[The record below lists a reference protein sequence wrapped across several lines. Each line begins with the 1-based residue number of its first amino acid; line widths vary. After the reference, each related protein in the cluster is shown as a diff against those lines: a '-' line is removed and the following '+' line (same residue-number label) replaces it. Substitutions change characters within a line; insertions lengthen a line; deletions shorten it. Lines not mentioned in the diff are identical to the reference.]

1 MVKDSKSKINFQSFP
16 KFIPNKNDYL
26 VKKTTLKLKSFI
38 IKKDNEELKAEKD
51 YLKKYF
57 YKCPNCNRSYSSVT
71 RYEVHLRTHTG
82 EKPFECA
89 ICKKKFN
96 EKGNLK
102 AHVRIHTGERPFVCK
117 YPGCKMAFKT
127 KGQLNDHQNRHSNL
141 RQFKCDICSSAFNRK
156 TRLKVHKMIHTG
168 EKPFSCTFPGC
179 QKKFREKG
187 NLNSHLK
194 KHYKNCNL
202 LLNNNNGNNN
212 GNNNNDNDGNDG
224 NNNKNNVVYF
234 DIKKIINN
242 NDDNNNN
249 NNDDDDDKDDNN
261 KINIEHKDS
270 IKSTESVDIGETYVN
285 DNYFE
290 TDEFIEKISND
301 NYYFEKNVF
310 DFDLELKD
318 NNNNFNNNNMINNN
332 NNNNMINNNNNMI
345 NEIINNGEEIKEN
358 YFNVVFDN

>member
-202 LLNNNNGNNN
+202 LININNGNNNNGNNN
-212 GNNNNDNDGNDG
+212 
-224 NNNKNNVVYF
+224 KCSS
-234 DIKKIINN
+234 
-242 NDDNNNN
+242 
-249 NNDDDDDKDDNN
+249 
-261 KINIEHKDS
+261 E
-270 IKSTESVDIGETYVN
+270 
-285 DNYFE
+285 
-290 TDEFIEKISND
+290 
-301 NYYFEKNVF
+301 
-310 DFDLELKD
+310 
-318 NNNNFNNNNMINNN
+318 
-332 NNNNMINNNNNMI
+332 
-345 NEIINNGEEIKEN
+345 NEIKYEIYYNGYNSDMPLGQYYLKLA
-358 YFNVVFDN
+358 

>member
-1 MVKDSKSKINFQSFP
+1 MVKDSKSKINFHSFP
-16 KFIPNKNDYL
+16 KFIPNQNENL

-38 IKKDNEELKAEKD
+38 IKKDNEELRAEKD

-57 YKCPNCNRSYSSVT
+57 YKCPDCNRSYSSVT

-89 ICKKKFN
+89 VCKKKFN

-168 EKPFSCTFPGC
+168 EKPFNCTFPGC

-194 KHYKNCNL
+194 KHYKNHNFQNNNY
-202 LLNNNNGNNN
+202 NNNNININNI
-212 GNNNNDNDGNDG
+212 NNEEE
-224 NNNKNNVVYF
+224 NKKIKNFVLF
-234 DIKKIINN
+234 EIKKIINN
-242 NDDNNNN
+242 DDNNNTDI
-249 NNDDDDDKDDNN
+249 NNDIN

-270 IKSTESVDIGETYVN
+270 IKSTESVEFGETYFN

-301 NYYFEKNVF
+301 NYYYEKNVF

-318 NNNNFNNNNMINNN
+318 NNNN
-332 NNNNMINNNNNMI
+332 
-345 NEIINNGEEIKEN
+345 NEINNGEEIKEN

>member
-1 MVKDSKSKINFQSFP
+1 MVKDSKSKINFHSFP
-16 KFIPNKNDYL
+16 KFIPNQNENL

-38 IKKDNEELKAEKD
+38 IKKDNEELRAEKD

-57 YKCPNCNRSYSSVT
+57 YKCPDCNRSYSSVT

-89 ICKKKFN
+89 VCKKKFN

-168 EKPFSCTFPGC
+168 EKPFNCTFPGC

-194 KHYKNCNL
+194 KHYKNHNFQNNNY
-202 LLNNNNGNNN
+202 NNNNININNI
-212 GNNNNDNDGNDG
+212 NNEEE
-224 NNNKNNVVYF
+224 NKKIKNFVLF
-234 DIKKIINN
+234 EIKKIINN
-242 NDDNNNN
+242 DDNNNTDI
-249 NNDDDDDKDDNN
+249 NNDIN

-270 IKSTESVDIGETYVN
+270 IKSTESVEFGETYFN

-301 NYYFEKNVF
+301 NYYYEKNVF

-318 NNNNFNNNNMINNN
+318 NNNNNNN
-332 NNNNMINNNNNMI
+332 NNEM
-345 NEIINNGEEIKEN
+345 NNGEEIKEN

>member
-1 MVKDSKSKINFQSFP
+1 MVKDKSKINFQSFP

-202 LLNNNNGNNN
+202 LININNNGNNN

-224 NNNKNNVVYF
+224 NNNKNVVYF

-242 NDDNNNN
+242 NNDDNNNNNNN

-301 NYYFEKNVF
+301 NYYYEKNVF

-318 NNNNFNNNNMINNN
+318 NNNN
-332 NNNNMINNNNNMI
+332 
-345 NEIINNGEEIKEN
+345 EINNGEEIKEN

>member
-1 MVKDSKSKINFQSFP
+1 MVKDSKSKINFHSFP
-16 KFIPNKNDYL
+16 KFIPNQNENL

-38 IKKDNEELKAEKD
+38 IKKDNEELRAEKD

-57 YKCPNCNRSYSSVT
+57 YKCPDCNRSYSSVT

-89 ICKKKFN
+89 VCKKKFN

-168 EKPFSCTFPGC
+168 EKPFNCTFPGC

-194 KHYKNCNL
+194 KHYKNHNFQNNNY
-202 LLNNNNGNNN
+202 NNNNININNI
-212 GNNNNDNDGNDG
+212 NNEEE
-224 NNNKNNVVYF
+224 NKKIKNFVLF
-234 DIKKIINN
+234 EIKKIINN
-242 NDDNNNN
+242 DDNNNTDI
-249 NNDDDDDKDDNN
+249 NNDIN

-270 IKSTESVDIGETYVN
+270 IKSTESVEFGETYVN

-301 NYYFEKNVF
+301 NYYYEKNVF

-318 NNNNFNNNNMINNN
+318 NNNN
-332 NNNNMINNNNNMI
+332 
-345 NEIINNGEEIKEN
+345 NEINNGEEIKEN

>member
-1 MVKDSKSKINFQSFP
+1 MVKDKSKINFQSFP

-168 EKPFSCTFPGC
+168 EKPFNCTFPGC

-194 KHYKNCNL
+194 KHYKNHNFQ
-202 LLNNNNGNNN
+202 NNNYN
-212 GNNNNDNDGNDG
+212 
-224 NNNKNNVVYF
+224 
-234 DIKKIINN
+234 
-242 NDDNNNN
+242 
-249 NNDDDDDKDDNN
+249 
-261 KINIEHKDS
+261 
-270 IKSTESVDIGETYVN
+270 
-285 DNYFE
+285 
-290 TDEFIEKISND
+290 
-301 NYYFEKNVF
+301 
-310 DFDLELKD
+310 
-318 NNNNFNNNNMINNN
+318 
-332 NNNNMINNNNNMI
+332 
-345 NEIINNGEEIKEN
+345 
-358 YFNVVFDN
+358 

>member
-1 MVKDSKSKINFQSFP
+1 MVKDFKSKINFHSFP
-16 KFIPNKNDYL
+16 NFIPKSEYL

-38 IKKDNEELKAEKD
+38 IKKDNEELRAEKD

-57 YKCPNCNRSYSSVT
+57 YKCPDCNRSYSSVT

-89 ICKKKFN
+89 VCKKKFN

-168 EKPFSCTFPGC
+168 EKPFNCTFPGC

-194 KHYKNCNL
+194 KHYKNHNFQNNNY
-202 LLNNNNGNNN
+202 NNNNININNI
-212 GNNNNDNDGNDG
+212 NNEEE
-224 NNNKNNVVYF
+224 NKKIKNFVLF
-234 DIKKIINN
+234 EIKKIINN
-242 NDDNNNN
+242 DDNNNTDI
-249 NNDDDDDKDDNN
+249 NNDIN

-270 IKSTESVDIGETYVN
+270 IKSTESVEFGETYFN

-301 NYYFEKNVF
+301 NYYYEKNVF

-318 NNNNFNNNNMINNN
+318 NNNNNNN
-332 NNNNMINNNNNMI
+332 NNEM
-345 NEIINNGEEIKEN
+345 NNGEEIKEN

>member
-1 MVKDSKSKINFQSFP
+1 MVKDKSKINFQSFP

-202 LLNNNNGNNN
+202 MLNNY
-212 GNNNNDNDGNDG
+212 GNNNN
-224 NNNKNNVVYF
+224 NNNDENKNKNVVYF
-234 DIKKIINN
+234 DIKKIINNDDIKKIIN

-249 NNDDDDDKDDNN
+249 NNDDDDN
-261 KINIEHKDS
+261 KIKIEHKDS

-318 NNNNFNNNNMINNN
+318 NNNNFNNNNNNMINN
-332 NNNNMINNNNNMI
+332 NNNNNMI
-345 NEIINNGEEIKEN
+345 NEIINNGEIKEN